1 MKRYQRKTNQPCWRT
16 RLAMNQAYQAGLGNL
31 KYLGDV
37 TLRLRKMISDLRS
50 KNSDLERRVWEL
62 EDHTPEECLEMAS
75 RSLEEFINPSSETQ
89 IPPDLL
95 KSLRES
101 MDGAQNEST
110 VSGTS
115 KQVGDE

>member
-1 MKRYQRKTNQPCWRT
+1 MERYNK
-16 RLAMNQAYQAGLGNL
+16 AGHDNV

-50 KNSDLERRVWEL
+50 KNSDLERRVWKL

-75 RSLEEFINPSSETQ
+75 KSLEEFINPSGETQ

-95 KSLRES
+95 KSLRKKYGVDQDES
-101 MDGAQNEST
+101 EA
-110 VSGTS
+110 
-115 KQVGDE
+115 